1 LTCLDRNTGKALW
14 VTDQEVIY
22 GKGTKGVH
30 AGSSITVVVS
40 DEHEMVYTCHPGAFI
55 IGYALKSGE
64 EIWRTPVEVVNYH
77 APPDLFVIGDTIWAN
92 DETGYDAKSG
102 EAVSKRTFSFDRPM
116 GHDRCY
122 RGRATPQYIIESKS
136 GGADFSVL
144 NSDEEFANPWIRG
157 ACQYGVL
164 PCNGLLYAPPH
175 PCQCARSSMLA
186 GFYAM
191 APEREGYSGLRCSD
205 VLEKGPSFGI
215 NRDSE
220 VIAAGQNEWPTFRH
234 NEARGSATKNYV
246 GKNLKVKWKK
256 KVASTRPSAS
266 TIVDGKVFLADVD
279 AHSVIALE
287 QESGNTIWEYTTG
300 ARVDTPPTWHDD
312 SVLFGSRDGWVYC
325 LRAEDGDL
333 IWRFRAAPEE
343 RYVGVHE
350 QIESEWP
357 VHGSVL
363 VKDGNAYFSA
373 GRSSFMGNGIYL
385 YSLDAKTGKKIDQKR
400 LHGPLDEEGH
410 PVIEISHHNDIVGAK
425 SSILSANGDQI
436 YLRHLAF
443 DNELREVR
451 EDETNGHI
459 MPSAGFL
466 DDQLFHRS
474 LWTFGRR
481 MGISERPDGDV
492 LVLDDDRLYCHVGH
506 GSGRGAG
513 TTFLEQGYAIFG
525 GTVEEVSWTES
536 RKPEKFV
543 DMDGKTSFF
552 RIKGDWKSRINLAP
566 RAMIK
571 AGEYL
576 YVAGTVH
583 QYPPEQDDPW
593 GAVEG
598 RKGNMLE
605 VYKEEE
611 KVLSLELD
619 GFPVWDGM
627 AAANGK
633 LFISLMNGDLLCLA
647 E

>member
-1 LTCLDRNTGKALW
+1 
-14 VTDQEVIY
+14 
-22 GKGTKGVH
+22 
-30 AGSSITVVVS
+30 
-40 DEHEMVYTCHPGAFI
+40 
-55 IGYALKSGE
+55 
-64 EIWRTPVEVVNYH
+64 
-77 APPDLFVIGDTIWAN
+77 
-92 DETGYDAKSG
+92 
-102 EAVSKRTFSFDRPM
+102 
-116 GHDRCY
+116 
-122 RGRATPQYIIESKS
+122 
-136 GGADFSVL
+136 
-144 NSDEEFANPWIRG
+144 
-157 ACQYGVL
+157 
-164 PCNGLLYAPPH
+164 
-175 PCQCARSSMLA
+175 
-186 GFYAM
+186 
-191 APEREGYSGLRCSD
+191 
-205 VLEKGPSFGI
+205 
-215 NRDSE
+215 
-220 VIAAGQNEWPTFRH
+220 
-234 NEARGSATKNYV
+234 
-246 GKNLKVKWKK
+246 
-256 KVASTRPSAS
+256 
-266 TIVDGKVFLADVD
+266 
-279 AHSVIALE
+279 
-287 QESGNTIWEYTTG
+287 
-300 ARVDTPPTWHDD
+300 
-312 SVLFGSRDGWVYC
+312 
-325 LRAEDGDL
+325 
-333 IWRFRAAPEE
+333 
-343 RYVGVHE
+343 
-350 QIESEWP
+350 
-357 VHGSVL
+357 
-363 VKDGNAYFSA
+363 
-373 GRSSFMGNGIYL
+373 MGNGVYL
-385 YSLDAKTGKKIDQKR
+385 YSLDAKTGKKINQER
-400 LHGPLDEEGH
+400 LHGPFDEDEH
-410 PVIEISHHNDIVGAK
+410 PIIERSHHNDMAGAK
-425 SSILSANGDQI
+425 SSILCANGDQI
-436 YLRHLAF
+436 YLSHRAF
-443 DNELREVR
+443 DKDLSEIPEHKIR
-451 EDETNGHI
+451 GHI

-552 RIKGDWKSRINLAP
+552 RIKGDWKSTINLAP